1 MWSFK
6 AGCVYECVSVC
17 VFVKGG
23 GYFLF
28 LKRRYLE
35 RGCVSLLLFFL
46 RGLPLFLR
54 AGREEGGGTL
64 CSQLQGGNL
73 PRLWLQ
79 EGAVPWVCSDGCCSS
94 AGC

>member
-6 AGCVYECVSVC
+6 AGCVYECVCVC

-54 AGREEGGGTL
+54 AGREEGGDSVLAATRRE
-64 CSQLQGGNL
+64 SPSVVAAGGC
-73 PRLWLQ
+73 R
-79 EGAVPWVCSDGCCSS
+79 AVGLF
-94 AGC
+94 